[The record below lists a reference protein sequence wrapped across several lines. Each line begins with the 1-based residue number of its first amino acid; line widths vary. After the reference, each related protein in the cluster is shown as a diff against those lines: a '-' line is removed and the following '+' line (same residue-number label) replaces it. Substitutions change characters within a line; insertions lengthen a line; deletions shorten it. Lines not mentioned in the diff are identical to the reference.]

1 MVLCLRKD
9 RACDH
14 KCSTTYHEIGC
25 IDPLNFNVWQT
36 QQKFIVRWNL
46 YIQKGPGVGQRV
58 QASCMSRYPWLLY
71 LPPYCFDLSS
81 TYGHKNDSLLPG
93 NKEAKKV
100 QASSCLRWVNLYLN
114 LSKKKKEKKKKN
126 TSCGTTSHIGSFK
139 TRLWRKI
146 LPNSRTS
153 GGTLY
158 LFCVEKRSGLT
169 YRKSGTI

>member
-46 YIQKGPGVGQRV
+46 YIRKGPGVGQRV
-58 QASCMSRYPWLLY
+58 QASCKSRYPWLLY

-100 QASSCLRWVNLYLN
+100 QASSCLRWVSLYLN
-114 LSKKKKEKKKKN
+114 LSKKKKEKKK
-126 TSCGTTSHIGSFK
+126 
-139 TRLWRKI
+139 RI
-146 LPNSRTS
+146 LVAVQPHT
-153 GGTLY
+153 
-158 LFCVEKRSGLT
+158 
-169 YRKSGTI
+169 